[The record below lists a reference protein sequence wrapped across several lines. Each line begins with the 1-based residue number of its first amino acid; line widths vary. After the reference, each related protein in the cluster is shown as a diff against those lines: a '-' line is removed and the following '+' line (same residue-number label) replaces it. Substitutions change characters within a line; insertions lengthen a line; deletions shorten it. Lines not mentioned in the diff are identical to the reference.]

1 MREDSLRIVARY
13 SRSDQNLVKSH
24 VADTLSFFTRKLP
37 VPKKKDKKKRISYAD
52 SIAAI
57 TTAFKML
64 GSSTQDVHLPVMF
77 ETPAPLAS
85 FDTRAVRLSVLT
97 DSVYVPVSGEFS
109 PERPDSLE
117 PRRFS
122 LDYPWEYGGKY
133 RLEIDSLAATD
144 IYGKPTLP
152 LRHDFTVKQTGDY
165 CSVLFH
171 VTGLDNA
178 IPAFVELLNSS
189 DAVQRTAR
197 LDNGDAFFPFL
208 TPGKYYARI
217 VLDLNGNGEYDTGNY
232 ALGLQPEP
240 VYYYPKAINVKKNW
254 DKEENWALFDTPL
267 DMMKPAAI
275 TKNKPATDKRNRNQK
290 NQTEEE
296 EEEEEEEIFDPT
308 RNPFD
313 PNDRGTRRSTA
324 GSY

>member
-1 MREDSLRIVARY
+1 
-13 SRSDQNLVKSH
+13 
-24 VADTLSFFTRKLP
+24 
-37 VPKKKDKKKRISYAD
+37 
-52 SIAAI
+52 
-57 TTAFKML
+57 
-64 GSSTQDVHLPVMF
+64 
-77 ETPAPLAS
+77 
-85 FDTRAVRLSVLT
+85 
-97 DSVYVPVSGEFS
+97 
-109 PERPDSLE
+109 
-117 PRRFS
+117 
-122 LDYPWEYGGKY
+122 
-133 RLEIDSLAATD
+133 
-144 IYGKPTLP
+144 
-152 LRHDFTVKQTGDY
+152 VKQTGDY